1 MRKIETKEGAGLFR
15 GAMGAALE
23 LDLKELSA
31 EGEFECYLSTFGNVD
46 LGRDMVMPGAFT
58 KSLQR
63 RPAAKVKMLL
73 FHDVRRPCGVWTDM
87 VEDQKGLRAKGRLL
101 LGTQD
106 GRETYELM
114 RAGALDS
121 TSIGYKTVVDEY
133 DRSSNVRKLIEL
145 DLYEGSVVTFPMNER
160 ATVST
165 VKTAQDFTAQD
176 WRDLEAA
183 LRDEGLS
190 RADRVKAVSGFKN
203 WFQRDAGAPDQS
215 PRDEVSP
222 GDLAAIRAAFAD
234 LAERIR
240 A

>member
-1 MRKIETKEGAGLFR
+1 MRLTEAKDGSNLFR
-15 GAMGAALE
+15 GVLGTALE
-23 LDLKELSA
+23 LDLKELTA
-31 EGEFECYLSTFGNVD
+31 EGEFECYLSTFGNID
-46 LGRDMVMPGAFT
+46 LGRDVVMPGAFT

-73 FHDVRRPCGVWTDM
+73 FHDVRRPCGVWTEM
-87 VEDQKGLRAKGRLL
+87 VEDQKGLRARGRLL

-121 TSIGYKTVVDEY
+121 TSIGYKTLVDEY
-133 DRSSNVRKLIEL
+133 DRGSNVRKLIEL
-145 DLYEGSVVTFPMNER
+145 DLMEGSIVTFPMNER
-160 ATVST
+160 ATIST
-165 VKTAQDFTAQD
+165 VKTTEEFSAQD

-190 RADRVKAVSGFKN
+190 RADAVKAVSGFKS
-203 WFQRDAGAPDQS
+203 WFRRDAGAPEQG

-222 GDLAAIRAAFAD
+222 GDLAAIHAAFAD
-234 LAERIR
+234 LAARIR